1 LTVGGLVAT
10 WQPLFDLICIHC
22 ILAYSQY
29 VALRAGL
36 FSLATAGFA
45 SVGGYAGACLLK
57 TLHWDPVSSG
67 LGAIL
72 AGVAAGLFLSLPL
85 ARLRGAFQAIAT
97 IGFVQIMV
105 SLTLYA
111 APITGGALG
120 LNGIPK
126 VATTIPLIVIL
137 ALTIAL
143 LTTINRTGIGRA
155 FDAIRQDYTMA
166 GSLGISI
173 TTYFRYA
180 FALSGGLGA
189 LGGCL
194 LAFNTYSIQ
203 PEVFGFP
210 LLVSAIAA
218 VILGGR
224 ASVAGPAVGTI
235 FLMVLP
241 EIARPL
247 ADERLLVQGILLIA
261 VIIYLPQGIV
271 DSLLQRYRSI
281 MARHLS
287 TATRPS
293 AHEGPYGFPS
303 A

>member
-1 LTVGGLVAT
+1 MSGFIAT
-10 WQPLFDLICIHC
+10 WHPLFDLICIHC

-45 SVGGYAGACLLK
+45 SVGGYAGAYLLK
-57 TLHWDPVSSG
+57 NAHWDPLVSG
-67 LGAIL
+67 FVAIL
-72 AGVAAGLFLSLPL
+72 GGVAAGLFLSLPL

-111 APITGGALG
+111 ASITGGALG

-126 VATTIPLIVIL
+126 VATTIPLIIIL
-137 ALTIAL
+137 ALIIVF
-143 LTTINRTGIGRA
+143 LTTINRSGIGRA
-155 FDAIRQDYTMA
+155 FDAVRQDYTVA

-173 TTYFRYA
+173 NTYFRYA

-224 ASVAGPAVGTI
+224 ASVAGPAVGTT
-235 FLMVLP
+235 FLLVLP

-247 ADERLLVQGILLIA
+247 ADERLLVQGVLLII

-271 DSLLQRYRSI
+271 DTLLQRYRS
-281 MARHLS
+281 L
-287 TATRPS
+287 TTTRPS
-293 AHEGPYGFPS
+293 TAGRCPQEGSDGLPS

>member
-1 LTVGGLVAT
+1 MGAFIAT

-45 SVGGYAGACLLK
+45 SVGGYAGAYLLK
-57 TLHWDPVSSG
+57 NAHWDPVTSG
-67 LGAIL
+67 LVAIL
-72 AGVAAGLFLSLPL
+72 AGIATGLFLSLPL

-126 VATTIPLIVIL
+126 VATTIPLVIIL
-137 ALTIAL
+137 ALIMVF
-143 LTTINRTGIGRA
+143 LTTINRSGIGRA
-155 FDAIRQDYTMA
+155 FDAVRQDYTVA

-173 TTYFRYA
+173 NTYFRYA

-224 ASVAGPAVGTI
+224 ASVAGPAVGTA
-235 FLMVLP
+235 FLLVLP

-247 ADERLLVQGILLIA
+247 ADQRLLVQGVLLII

-271 DSLLQRYRSI
+271 DSLLQRYRSF
-281 MARHLS
+281 
-287 TATRPS
+287 TATRRS
-293 AHEGPYGFPS
+293 AAAQPPQEGPYGLPS